1 VTQTTT
7 GHPAQPTAA
16 SLAFTRAARREIKPR
31 SRSLRSWAVRG
42 LRGIAVLFGLVAVT
56 GATYQGIATEIERR
70 AFPPHGR
77 LVDVSGY
84 QLHVHRTGQGSPT
97 VILQAGLAN
106 RGADWDIVQPEVAR
120 TTRVC
125 SYDRGG
131 IGWSASGPEPRDSI
145 RIARELHVLLANA
158 GVPGPY
164 VLVGQS
170 FGGLYARMY
179 AGLYADEVVGMVLV
193 DSSHP
198 DMWAYAPPE
207 YKAKAQPDAVTAL
220 AYRAAGRLGVARLAG
235 LFAVPADCGHPALAC
250 AAEQAY
256 RNAGFIDVSVAEMS
270 APDRDAQVR
279 ATPDL
284 GDRPLVVLTASD
296 HSDLGLPPASVPQFE
311 RDWRHLQDDL
321 AGLSSNSQHL
331 LVEGAR
337 HGTLQTSHA
346 AVTND
351 AVRRVVETARRGQR
365 LAP

>member
-1 VTQTTT
+1 MTQTTT

-84 QLHVHRTGQGSPT
+84 QLHVHRT
-97 VILQAGLAN
+97 
-106 RGADWDIVQPEVAR
+106 D
-120 TTRVC
+120 
-125 SYDRGG
+125 
-131 IGWSASGPEPRDSI
+131 
-145 RIARELHVLLANA
+145 A

-256 RNAGFIDVSVAEMS
+256 RNAGFIDVYVAEMS